1 LVFRTSLPAPT
12 FRRNVLPQKGIVM
25 SKQNLLDLTR
35 DEMVNFF
42 KEIDEK
48 PFRAPQVFKWLHQF
62 VADDFDQMSNISK
75 SLKEKL
81 KLICEIKGP
90 EIITEQLSGDGTIKW
105 ALKTA
110 DGQAIETVFIPDGER
125 GTLCISSQVGCALD
139 CSFCSTAQQ
148 GFNRNLTTAEIIGQ
162 VWLAA
167 RRIGALRTTGKRRIS
182 NVVFMGMGEPLQNFK
197 PVVAA
202 CNIMLDDFGYG
213 LSKRRV
219 TISTSG
225 VVPALNKLIEDA
237 DVALALSL
245 HAPNNELRNQLVPV
259 NKKYPIEVL
268 LPSVKR
274 YLDDSS
280 ASKKVTI
287 EYVMLRGI
295 NDLPH
300 HAEEL
305 SQLLSDLPCKINLI
319 PFNPFPQ
326 TRYQTSYRKTI
337 DKFAEILINK
347 GFVVVT
353 RRTRGDDID
362 AACGQLVGSVNDRT
376 RRQERKLKKAESIAI
391 QTI

>member
-1 LVFRTSLPAPT
+1 
-12 FRRNVLPQKGIVM
+12 M
-25 SKQNLLDLTR
+25 SKRNLLDLTR
-35 DEMVNFF
+35 DEMVSFF

-62 VADDFDQMSNISK
+62 VADDFDQMTNISK

-81 KLICEIKGP
+81 KDVCEIRGP
-90 EIITEQLSGDGTIKW
+90 EIITEQLSNDGTIKW
-105 ALKTA
+105 ALKTE

-125 GTLCISSQVGCALD
+125 GTLCISSQVGCLLD

-148 GFNRNLTTAEIIGQ
+148 GFNRNLSTAEIVGQ

-182 NVVFMGMGEPLQNFK
+182 NVVFMGMGEPLLNFDA
-197 PVVAA
+197 VVNS
-202 CNIMLDDFGYG
+202 CNILLDDFGYG

-225 VVPALNKLIEDA
+225 VVPGLDKLIEKA

-245 HAPNNELRNQLVPV
+245 HAANNELRNELVPV

-287 EYVMLRGI
+287 EYVMLRGV
-295 NDLPH
+295 NDTPS
-300 HAEEL
+300 HAREMAR
-305 SQLLSDLPCKINLI
+305 LLKELPCKINLI
-319 PFNPFPQ
+319 PFNPFPKNK
-326 TRYQTSYRKTI
+326 YKTSHSSDI
-337 DKFAEILINK
+337 SKFADILVKK

-362 AACGQLVGSVNDRT
+362 AACGQLVGEVNDRT
-376 RRQERKLKKAESIAI
+376 RREERKKQKEQRIAI
-391 QTI
+391 KNLS

>member
-1 LVFRTSLPAPT
+1 
-12 FRRNVLPQKGIVM
+12 M
-25 SKQNLLDLTR
+25 SDKLNLLDLTR
-35 DEMVNFF
+35 DEMVEFF
-42 KEIDEK
+42 KDIDEK

-81 KLICEIKGP
+81 KQICEIKGP
-90 EIITEQLSGDGTIKW
+90 EIITEQESKDGTIKW
-105 ALKTA
+105 ALATR

-125 GTLCISSQVGCALD
+125 GTLCISSQVGCVLD

-182 NVVFMGMGEPLQNFK
+182 NVVFMGMGEPLLNFE
-197 PVVAA
+197 PVVQA
-202 CNIMLDDFGYG
+202 CDILLDDFGYG

-225 VVPALNKLIEDA
+225 VVPGLNRLIEKA

-245 HAPNNELRNQLVPV
+245 HAPNNELRDQLVPV
-259 NKKYPIEVL
+259 NRKYPIEVL
-268 LPSVKR
+268 LPSVKK

-287 EYVMLRGI
+287 EYVMLKGV
-295 NDLPH
+295 NDTPR
-300 HAEEL
+300 HAKEL
-305 SQLLSDLPCKINLI
+305 ARVLSNIPCKINLI
-319 PFNPFPQ
+319 PFNPFPKSG
-326 TRYQTSYRKTI
+326 YQTSTHKDI
-337 DKFAEILINK
+337 DAFGAILIKK

-362 AACGQLVGSVNDRT
+362 AACGQLVGNVADRT
-376 RRQERKLKKAESIAI
+376 RREQRKLKQQQKIAVT
-391 QTI
+391 QVD